1 MAALAARGARPRC
14 CGIFQPPGRATAMA
28 RRGPRGRRWNRFGG
42 PTPPARATDPRT
54 RRPGHRGRIYSGPG
68 PNGAGRGAGAGEA
81 PRPPP
86 CDGPRD
92 RGRSARE
99 WHAHRSGG
107 APHRRRR
114 GCRHAGPRT
123 AAYRLGCRG
132 LACARAL
139 GHGPRG
145 AHAAATAGG
154 AGRLRFPTPVL
165 FQKLGRRRL
174 HLRRPRGGGPTRRP
188 SRCREIRVAAM
199 ARDRAPG
206 RLRESPRCARGAD
219 GRRGGGAPH
228 RQARRHSARGH
239 AGHAR
244 FGPGPSAGHL
254 GPPSRLGRG
263 APVLHR
269 PRRAGS
275 DTGRRL
281 ALSDQEMGGRRRAGR
296 GGRLPR
302 AGGRDD
308 PDPARLPDDRAGSPG
323 GAPRPDGD
331 LHAARGL
338 GREHRPAARAR
349 EPARPQLPDVVRGRR
364 RAGGGLRGDRGP
376 LPRARQGPE
385 P

>member
-1 MAALAARGARPRC
+1 MRFSPRGERWLLWLPVGLGLGVAVYFSLPVEPPPWLGAALAGAA
-14 CGIFQPPGRATAMA
+14 GIASVALR
-28 RRGPRGRRWNRFGG
+28 
-42 PTPPARATDPRT
+42 
-54 RRPGHRGRIYSGPG
+54 RRPGLLILGL
-68 PNGAGRGAGAGEA
+68 AGLAIAAGFTAAQARTALVAA
-81 PRPPP
+81 PVLEKRL
-86 CDGPRD
+86 GPRHVT
-92 RGRSARE
+92 GRVTEVDPRVNGT
-99 WHAHRSGG
+99 RIVSGG

-114 GCRHAGPRT
+114 GCRHAGPRP

-263 APVLHR
+263 APVLH
-269 PRRAGS
+269 
-275 DTGRRL
+275 
-281 ALSDQEMGGRRRAGR
+281 
-296 GGRLPR
+296 
-302 AGGRDD
+302 
-308 PDPARLPDDRAGSPG
+308 
-323 GAPRPDGD
+323 
-331 LHAARGL
+331 
-338 GREHRPAARAR
+338 PAAPGWQRYRPSPCAIRSRNGRPSPRWPGRPPTSCWWAR
-349 EPARPQLPDVVRGRR
+349 RSRPSAPS
-364 RAGGGLRGDRGP
+364 
-376 LPRARQGPE
+376 
-385 P
+385 